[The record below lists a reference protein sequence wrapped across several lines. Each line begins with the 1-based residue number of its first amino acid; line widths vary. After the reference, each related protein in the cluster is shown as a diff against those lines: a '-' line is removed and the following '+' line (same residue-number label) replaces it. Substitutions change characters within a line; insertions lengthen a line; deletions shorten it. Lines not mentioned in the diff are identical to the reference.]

1 MKILVFNPRD
11 EVGDDEATSADRTE
25 APAGC
30 HHSTVTN
37 AFSALDAQ
45 YAEARRAQVALEDA
59 LPDGEALEA
68 TLREWHELSIEV
80 FETRNQVGIFL
91 KEKGNGPAVNRRQ
104 TANLTPVAEQSSI
117 HQRGLSD
124 ITKVLHL
131 RSCLSGSSLK
141 AIGGVTICAE
151 NYRARRIQGL
161 PGGREVQ
168 TLKT

>member
-68 TLREWHELSIEV
+68 TLREWHELSNEV

-91 KEKGNGPAVNRRQ
+91 KEKGNGPA
-104 TANLTPVAEQSSI
+104 SSI